1 MLAMD
6 SLLLL
11 ALLGSVLASS
21 HAFPSSPPP
30 PPAPSPP
37 PSSAKLVI
45 TGAKYSCP
53 LREAVEGLFIMEMGA
68 AEARGEWSD
77 RFNYDS
83 EAVSNRQS
91 VWGGLGKRKNGG
103 GSNKRR

>member
-1 MLAMD
+1 MD

-21 HAFPSSPPP
+21 HAFPSSPRP
-30 PPAPSPP
+30 PPAPSP

-83 EAVSNRQS
+83 EAVSNI
-91 VWGGLGKRKNGG
+91 GGAWI
-103 GSNKRR
+103 

>member
-30 PPAPSPP
+30 PPAPSP

-83 EAVSNRQS
+83 EAVS
-91 VWGGLGKRKNGG
+91 
-103 GSNKRR
+103 